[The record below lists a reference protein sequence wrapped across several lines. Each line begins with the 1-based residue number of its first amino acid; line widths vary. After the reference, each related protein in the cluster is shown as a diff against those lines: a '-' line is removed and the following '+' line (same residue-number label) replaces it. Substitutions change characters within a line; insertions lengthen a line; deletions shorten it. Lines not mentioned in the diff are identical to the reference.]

1 MMTEEQVK
9 TLVETKVKWL
19 VEEKKREQENEKY
32 TDAGWPRALVKAIND
47 PFDYYIKLKN
57 GDDFYFREAI
67 AINEHWVLLQV
78 FDAIDGVPDTIYKMH
93 QSLNEILGTKSQHEV
108 FPRGLEVRVSEI
120 AYIADA
126 PHGS

>member
-9 TLVETKVKWL
+9 TLVETKVERL
-19 VEEKKREQENEKY
+19 VNEKKREDLYKDFL
-32 TDAGWPRALVKAIND
+32 DAGWPPALIKAIND
-47 PFDYYIKLKN
+47 PFEYYIKLKN
-57 GDDFYFREAI
+57 GDNFYFREATEIDKQWVRLEVFNDVDGITDTPAKMLKECTAI
-67 AINEHWVLLQV
+67 AGKPPYH
-78 FDAIDGVPDTIYKMH
+78 D
-93 QSLNEILGTKSQHEV
+93 V